1 MHIIGNVHFSVYL
14 YLQVLDPSYTPVD
27 VRPHK
32 NIFITLSFDDLPTCE
47 NGHNSSSVLQVMSE
61 EPHHNT
67 ITALDNSF
75 ELPEMNMALHSTK
88 SENEDSV
95 KTTEEDTPINIAH
108 NNDCRS
114 KDECSSHFIGFSDA
128 YIYSNEQ
135 DIEIKTV
142 GYVESTELELPSLSC
157 ECPESPA
164 VSHNT
169 CFTAVEAETLPTS
182 PCINDCLN
190 CDQEPNSSHNIE
202 CLTATGSPTDVLYA
216 FELVDS
222 TVCNAANLHS
232 PSPEFMCD
240 SSDAIPKSTIA
251 TSLPQLII
259 AKPSPKSTPPPELI
273 VSTSTPELNCAIST
287 PKQDEEDTTLYISSE
302 LP

>member
-1 MHIIGNVHFSVYL
+1 M
-14 YLQVLDPSYTPVD
+14 LDPSYTPVD

-114 KDECSSHFIGFSDA
+114 KDECSSHLLAFLML
-128 YIYSNEQ
+128 IY
-135 DIEIKTV
+135 TV
-142 GYVESTELELPSLSC
+142 MNKILRSRLL
-157 ECPESPA
+157 
-164 VSHNT
+164 
-169 CFTAVEAETLPTS
+169 
-182 PCINDCLN
+182 D
-190 CDQEPNSSHNIE
+190 
-202 CLTATGSPTDVLYA
+202 
-216 FELVDS
+216 
-222 TVCNAANLHS
+222 
-232 PSPEFMCD
+232 M
-240 SSDAIPKSTIA
+240 
-251 TSLPQLII
+251 
-259 AKPSPKSTPPPELI
+259 
-273 VSTSTPELNCAIST
+273 
-287 PKQDEEDTTLYISSE
+287 
-302 LP
+302 